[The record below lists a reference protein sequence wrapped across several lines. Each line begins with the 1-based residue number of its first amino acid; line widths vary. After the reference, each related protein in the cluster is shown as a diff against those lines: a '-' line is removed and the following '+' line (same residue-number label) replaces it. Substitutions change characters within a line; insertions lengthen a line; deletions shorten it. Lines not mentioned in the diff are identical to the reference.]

1 MLKVYLIALVSLFVY
16 SNAFAQWT
24 LNNDESTVNYVSI
37 KKSQVGEVNSFKT
50 LNGSIDNNGR
60 ISVEID
66 LNSVETNVP
75 IRDERMKTLFFE
87 VAAFSKATIST
98 ALDMKAL
105 NDMNVGD
112 TYDASMNISLS
123 LHGVS
128 KELVAD
134 VRVVKLTKNRILA
147 VLLKPIIV
155 NAADFK
161 LSEGVE
167 KLRDIAKLPSIS
179 SAVPVTFSLVFSQ
192 Q

>member
-1 MLKVYLIALVSLFVY
+1 MLKVYLFALVSLFVY

-66 LNSVETNVP
+66 LGSVETNVP
-75 IRDERMKTLFFE
+75 IRDERMKALFFE

-105 NDMNVGD
+105 NDLNIGD

-147 VLLKPIIV
+147 VLLKPIII

-167 KLRDIAKLPSIS
+167 KLREIAKLPSIS